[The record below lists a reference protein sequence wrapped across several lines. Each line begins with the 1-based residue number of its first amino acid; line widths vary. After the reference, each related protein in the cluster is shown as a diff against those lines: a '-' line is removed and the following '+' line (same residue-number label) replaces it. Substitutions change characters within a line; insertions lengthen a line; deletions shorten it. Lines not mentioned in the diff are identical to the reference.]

1 MKKATTLLIA
11 AILSLSC
18 DAQEKES
25 ADKQKKDDKQTI
37 AAQPKGEWKVHKEF
51 DEAGNLIRY
60 DSVYTWSSGSELDDL
75 SLLDRDSTLQSLRSR
90 FYREFSGIDEQE
102 FGDLFSADSL
112 FSKRFFN
119 DDFFDSDFGRDFMDI
134 DRIRERMERLQ
145 QEFLE
150 KYQSEY
156 EKDSIGRP
164 DQ

>member
-156 EKDSIGRP
+156 EKDSIGQP

>member
-1 MKKATTLLIA
+1 MKKATTLLMA
-11 AILSLSC
+11 AVLTLSC
-18 DAQEKES
+18 DAQEKDS
-25 ADKQKKDDKQTI
+25 ADTLKKEDKQTV
-37 AAQPKGEWKVHKEF
+37 AGQPKGEWKVNKEF

-60 DSVYTWSSGSELDDL
+60 DSIYSWSSGNDLDEL
-75 SLLDRDSTLQSLRSR
+75 SLLDRDSTLRSLRSR
-90 FYREFSGIDEQE
+90 FYREFSRIDEQE
-102 FGDLFSADSL
+102 FGDLFSADSI

-119 DDFFDSDFGRDFMDI
+119 DDFFDSEFGRDFMDI

-156 EKDSIGRP
+156 EKDSIGQQ